1 MNIDFLLI
9 QGNTVKID
17 LVQSN
22 SLVNRRMA
30 DVVFNPKIK
39 KKIKFLRLRPVG
51 LWIHEKDVSAPSVYN
66 KYL

>member
-1 MNIDFLLI
+1 ME
-9 QGNTVKID
+9 

-22 SLVNRRMA
+22 NLVNRRMA

>member
-1 MNIDFLLI
+1 LI
-9 QGNTVKID
+9 FYLKSLQGNTVEID

-22 SLVNRRMA
+22 RLVNRRMA

-51 LWIHEKDVSAPSVYN
+51 LWNP
-66 KYL
+66 